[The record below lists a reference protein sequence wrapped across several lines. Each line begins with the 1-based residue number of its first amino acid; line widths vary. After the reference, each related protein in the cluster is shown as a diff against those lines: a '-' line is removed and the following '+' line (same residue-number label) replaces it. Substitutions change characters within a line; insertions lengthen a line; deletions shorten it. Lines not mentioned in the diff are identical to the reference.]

1 MLLHVLYIIVRVLYI
16 CVLLC
21 YRDVESTKDPI
32 DDVGYNPGRRERH
45 AKSTPVVMCCHEV
58 MKCLSRK
65 AWTQD
70 QIIAVLD
77 VDTLIEMRDN
87 IGGPADV
94 GPSRLSD
101 LATRHN
107 ESTPRH
113 SGP

>member
-1 MLLHVLYIIVRVLYI
+1 M
-16 CVLLC
+16 
-21 YRDVESTKDPI
+21 
-32 DDVGYNPGRRERH
+32 
-45 AKSTPVVMCCHEV
+45 
-58 MKCLSRK
+58 SRK